1 MQEGTIRVVIEKI
14 TPSIDDGRFP
24 IRRIPGETVSVEAD
38 VFADGHDEIRATLL
52 VYRGTHETPLQWQE
66 YPMTHIGNDRWNACF
81 TITGMKRHRYAVR
94 GTVDRFATLS
104 KDFLKKLSAGEA
116 TTVDRDQICTEIEKN
131 LATATGADRR
141 ELLTYMERLAGALE
155 LERIPPILE
164 EKRLKD
170 LMTRNSDEGS
180 TVTQPSAPL
189 EVDVVPSKARFSSWY
204 EFFPRSTCNGR
215 MGGTLKDACER
226 LPEIARMGF
235 DVVYV
240 PPVHPIG
247 TTDRKGPDNTLP
259 AGPEDPGC
267 PWAIGASEGGH
278 KTIHPDLGTLE
289 DFRDFVKTAGDLG
302 MEVAM
307 DLAFQC
313 SRDHPYIASHPE
325 WFRWRPDGSIQ
336 YAENPPK
343 KYQDVVPFNF
353 ETPDWK
359 DLWQELKKVT
369 FFWMDQGIRIFRV
382 DNPHTKP
389 FRFWNWLI
397 AEAKKRDRDV
407 IFLAEAFTRPKV
419 MRRLAREGF
428 TQSYTYFTWRN
439 SAREMRD
446 YLVEL
451 TQTELVEYFQPNF
464 WPNTPDILPEF
475 LQIGGRPA
483 FVIRL
488 VLAATLSSCYGI
500 YGPPFELL
508 VFDALPGRE
517 EYHASEKYEI
527 RDWNWDQPGNLKDFI
542 SRVNTI
548 RKDNPALQSTRN
560 LKFLDTDNENILFY
574 LKENTEGNDLLL
586 IGVSLDPFTHQS
598 CHVNLPLEK
607 LGIDSNQSYLLH
619 DLLGDEKF
627 VWQGGTNA
635 VGFDPA
641 VLPAKIFRIHRRMRR
656 EEDFDYFM

>member
-1 MQEGTIRVVIEKI
+1 MPEGTIRVVVENI
-14 TPSIDDGRFP
+14 TPSIDNGRFP

-38 VFADGHDEIRATLL
+38 VFADGHDEIRATLVVNREQL
-52 VYRGTHETPLQWQE
+52 DTPPYWEE
-66 YPMTHIGNDRWNACF
+66 YPMTPVGNDRWRACF

-94 GTVDRFATLS
+94 GAVDRFATLS
-104 KDFLKKLSAGEA
+104 KDFLKKLAAGEA
-116 TTVDRDQICTEIEKN
+116 TKVDRDQICAFIEKACEK
-131 LATATGADRR
+131 LPAHERPSLEAFIG
-141 ELLTYMERLAGALE
+141 RLAGSQDLE
-155 LERIPPILE
+155 TIPSILE
-164 EKRLKD
+164 QKHLLD
-170 LMTRNSDEGS
+170 LMAKCMDKGS
-180 TVTQPSAPL
+180 FVTEPSPPL
-189 EVDVVPSKARFSSWY
+189 EVDVVRPKARFSTWY
-204 EFFPRSTCNGR
+204 EFFPRSTCNGKQ
-215 MGGTLKDACER
+215 GGTLKAASDR

-235 DVVYV
+235 DVVYL
-240 PPVHPIG
+240 PPIHPIG
-247 TTDRKGPDNTLP
+247 VTDRKGPNNTLP
-259 AGPEDPGC
+259 ASPGDPGC
-267 PWAIGASEGGH
+267 PWAIGSADGGH
-278 KTIHPDLGTLE
+278 KAIHPELGTLE
-289 DFRDFVKTAGDLG
+289 DFRNFVEKAKDLG

-313 SRDHPYIASHPE
+313 SRDHPYIKSHPE
-325 WFRWRPDGSIQ
+325 WFNWRPDGSIQ

-353 ETPDWK
+353 ETPAWK
-359 DLWQELKKVT
+359 ELWNELRGVT
-369 FFWMDQGIRIFRV
+369 LFWIDQGIRIFRV

-397 AEAKKRDRDV
+397 GEARKRDENV

-428 TQSYTYFTWRN
+428 AQSYTYFTWRN

-451 TQTELVEYFQPNF
+451 TETELVEYFQPNF

-475 LQIGGRPA
+475 LQIGGRSA

-508 VFDALPGRE
+508 VSDALPGRE
-517 EYHASEKYEI
+517 EYLNSEKYEI
-527 RDWNWDQPGNLKDFI
+527 RDWNWDQPRNLKDLV
-542 SRVNTI
+542 SRVNAI
-548 RKDNPALQSTRN
+548 RHENKALQSTRN
-560 LKFLDTDNENILFY
+560 LKFLDTDNENILFF
-574 LKENTEGNDLLL
+574 LKESAEADNLLL
-586 IGVSLDPFTHQS
+586 IGVCFDPFTHQS
-598 CHVNLPLEK
+598 CHVNIPLEM
-607 LGIDSNQSYLLH
+607 LDIERNQPYLLH

-627 VWQGGTNA
+627 VWQGETNM

-641 VLPAKIFRIHRRMRR
+641 VLPARIFRVHRRMHR